1 MNHIYNVIWSTVKHC
16 YVVVSEIAKRDG
28 KAGSCRKKS
37 GMQAA
42 VLAVCALCSIGSI
55 LPVAA
60 QENDTSAPA
69 VQTGQTPQQKTN
81 QDVKPIGL
89 LTTSAINA
97 KWKDKT
103 KRYQHWIDGKTYP
116 LSDKDRGSIGV
127 RDEADASSLAY
138 RIALISGEYDPSME
152 HTEPANKKQEL
163 SKKLAYRTA
172 VGADFHVSGEGA
184 TAYGYGAEAVA
195 DKTLA
200 VGYRSYAGETGAMA
214 YGYDAKAGGDNAI
227 AIGYHVGA
235 NTALDE
241 DVQQAVTKALLQRVS
256 SSSTAQT
263 ETSPMAAIDREIDQV
278 IKEKSLWKANS
289 KLIRTRIEDGK
300 KVKEYGWANSTKP
313 DPNVKVIEPNKNA
326 IAVGKNTYALG
337 MNSMVLGS
345 YSLGTGKNSLNIG
358 LMTYTEG
365 DNATAVG
372 MEAIA
377 AAKDSLALG
386 TGTYTNMENSVALGK
401 DSRTDYKSEDLQ
413 QAGAFLPAAMKTNP
427 VSGILS
433 VGHTGSERRIT
444 NVAPGYADTD
454 AVTVA
459 QLKAVADQIKKG
471 GAPAAVDSWADK
483 DLTNLSAKG
492 KTAITTIAD
501 NAVTNKLTDTFV
513 TDKVTKGNI
522 TSNTLTITG
531 DGKTVGANVTI
542 DLKDKSITADKLSEA
557 LQTKINSA
565 VDTKGDSIVV
575 ADWAKKLGTGK
586 VAKDDANLVTG
597 GTVAAAVESLA
608 NQDLANLSEKGKTA
622 ITTIADTAV
631 TNKVTEDF
639 VTDKVTKGN
648 ITSNTLTITGDGKA
662 VGADVMID
670 LKDKSI
676 TADKLSEALQNKI
689 NGAVDANGDN
699 ITVADWAKKLGTGK
713 VSKDDANLVTG
724 GTVAAAVDSLVD
736 KDLTNLSAKGK
747 PALTTIAD
755 TAVTNKVTDTFVTDK
770 VKKGSITSQT
780 LTITGDGKAV
790 GADVTIDLKDKSIT
804 ASKLNE
810 ELQNKINSAVH
821 ANGDN
826 ITVADWAKKMG
837 TGKVSK
843 DDANLVTGGT
853 VAAAVDSLVD
863 KDLTNLSAK
872 GKPALTTIADTAVTN
887 KVTDTFVT
895 DKVKKGS
902 ITSQTLTI
910 TGDGKAV
917 GADVTIDLKD
927 KSITASK
934 LTEELQTKING
945 AVHTNGDNI
954 TVADW
959 AKKLGTGKV
968 AKDDA
973 NLVTGGTVAAA
984 VDSLVDKDLTNLSAK
999 GKPALTTIADTAVTN
1014 KVTDTFV
1021 TDKVKKGSITSQTL
1035 TITGDGKAV
1044 GADVTIDLKDKSITA
1059 DKLSEALQ
1067 NKINSAVDT
1076 KGDSI
1081 VVADWA
1087 KKLGTGKVA
1096 KDDANLVTGGT
1107 VAAAVDSL
1115 VDKDLTNLSA
1125 KGKPALTTIADTA
1138 VTNKVTDTFV
1148 TDKVKK
1154 GSITSQTLT
1163 ITGDGKAVG
1172 ADVTIDLKDKSI
1184 TADKL
1189 SEALQN
1195 KINGAVDTKG
1205 DTIVVADWAKKLG
1218 TGKVA
1223 KGDANLV
1230 TGDTVAAAVDS
1241 LANQDLT
1248 NLSAKGKQA
1257 LTNAVTNTV
1266 TDTFVT
1272 DKVKKGNITSTT
1284 LTITGDG
1291 KAVGANVTIDLKD
1304 KSITAD
1310 KLSEA
1315 LQNKINSA
1323 VDTKGDSIVV
1333 ADWAKKLGTGKVA
1346 KDDANLVTGG
1356 TVAAAVDSLVDKDLT
1371 NLSAKGKPA
1380 LTTIADTAVTNKVT
1394 DTFVTDKVK
1403 KGSITSQTLTITG
1416 DGKAVGA
1423 DVTIDLKDKSI
1434 TADKLSEALQN
1445 KINSA
1450 VDTKGDSIVVADW
1463 AKKLGTGKVAKDDA
1477 NLVTG
1482 GTVAKYI
1489 EPKLTHYVSI
1499 SATETGEQSNYNNDG
1514 ATGTRATAI
1523 GVAATA
1529 AGLDATAVGTYVN
1542 ASGQSAVAIG
1552 AHAMGSSDNSTA
1564 VGTQAAA
1571 LAEATAAVGYQA
1583 SAMNVG
1589 STALGT
1595 LAAAVENGSGAV
1607 GYQTIAVEGSFAG
1620 GYKSQALGAFSL
1632 ALGSQAYVGTEDF
1645 KLNNIKF
1652 NKGKDY
1658 YPIFY
1663 VENMLKDKD
1672 KKAAY
1677 QDKFK
1682 EQLQGLS
1689 DSDAETK
1696 LKYLIIADLNKN
1708 ISRATAIGH
1717 RAFVSTDG
1725 GVALGSESTAKRAGG
1740 LFGYN
1745 PKNGAAFVDG
1755 TAVAEYLGKTTEYDA
1770 LQTEMTAK
1778 KTAVEEAKKALK
1790 ENVSDTTKKENLTKA
1805 YQALEAVQQKEN
1817 LLLGAY
1823 RSAGGYGAFSVGN
1836 EEKGITRQITGVAAG
1851 TKDTDAVNV
1860 VQLKALATLP
1870 MNMYSGGKVEN
1881 NTYKPGTTQ
1890 WTMPLRA
1897 IRLDFGDGLK
1907 AQKIEKDGTI
1917 YTLVTLDKDSL
1928 KNDPNFKGPQGEQGP
1943 QGNPGPQGKQGPQG
1957 KPGPQGEQGPQGK
1970 PGPQGEQGQQGNPG
1984 PQGEQ
1989 GPQGKPGP
1997 QGEQGQQGNP
2007 GPKGEQGPQGN
2018 PGPKGD
2024 KGDPGEKGKDGRNGT
2039 DANITLIG
2047 DSHTGVVVNPVQT
2060 GVAVMPSV
2068 QTGGSKT
2075 YTVGLGSR
2083 INVGHVVINGEAE
2096 NCTITGLTNKTW
2108 DPQNIVSGRA
2118 ATEDQLQQATQG
2130 MEQHIT
2136 AMGQRMNRVGAGAAA
2151 LAALQPLDFDPQ
2163 AKWDISAA
2171 YGNYVNANTVA
2182 LGAFYRP
2189 NEKTLVSLGGS
2200 FGTGQN
2206 MIHAGVSLKVGRGSL
2221 PISSKAEMARQL
2233 AVQQQEVARLLAKDA
2248 QREQEMAV
2256 LKARDQERDK
2266 EMAAMKEREAQ
2277 LWQEVALLKH
2287 KK

>member
-1 MNHIYNVIWSTVKHC
+1 
-16 YVVVSEIAKRDG
+16 
-28 KAGSCRKKS
+28 
-37 GMQAA
+37 
-42 VLAVCALCSIGSI
+42 
-55 LPVAA
+55 
-60 QENDTSAPA
+60 
-69 VQTGQTPQQKTN
+69 
-81 QDVKPIGL
+81 
-89 LTTSAINA
+89 
-97 KWKDKT
+97 
-103 KRYQHWIDGKTYP
+103 
-116 LSDKDRGSIGV
+116 
-127 RDEADASSLAY
+127 
-138 RIALISGEYDPSME
+138 
-152 HTEPANKKQEL
+152 
-163 SKKLAYRTA
+163 
-172 VGADFHVSGEGA
+172 
-184 TAYGYGAEAVA
+184 
-195 DKTLA
+195 
-200 VGYRSYAGETGAMA
+200 
-214 YGYDAKAGGDNAI
+214 
-227 AIGYHVGA
+227 
-235 NTALDE
+235 
-241 DVQQAVTKALLQRVS
+241 
-256 SSSTAQT
+256 
-263 ETSPMAAIDREIDQV
+263 
-278 IKEKSLWKANS
+278 
-289 KLIRTRIEDGK
+289 
-300 KVKEYGWANSTKP
+300 
-313 DPNVKVIEPNKNA
+313 
-326 IAVGKNTYALG
+326 
-337 MNSMVLGS
+337 
-345 YSLGTGKNSLNIG
+345 
-358 LMTYTEG
+358 
-365 DNATAVG
+365 
-372 MEAIA
+372 
-377 AAKDSLALG
+377 
-386 TGTYTNMENSVALGK
+386 
-401 DSRTDYKSEDLQ
+401 
-413 QAGAFLPAAMKTNP
+413 
-427 VSGILS
+427 
-433 VGHTGSERRIT
+433 
-444 NVAPGYADTD
+444 
-454 AVTVA
+454 
-459 QLKAVADQIKKG
+459 
-471 GAPAAVDSWADK
+471 
-483 DLTNLSAKG
+483 
-492 KTAITTIAD
+492 
-501 NAVTNKLTDTFV
+501 
-513 TDKVTKGNI
+513 
-522 TSNTLTITG
+522 
-531 DGKTVGANVTI
+531 
-542 DLKDKSITADKLSEA
+542 
-557 LQTKINSA
+557 
-565 VDTKGDSIVV
+565 VDTKGDTISV

-597 GTVAAAVESLA
+597 GTVA
-608 NQDLANLSEKGKTA
+608 QY
-622 ITTIADTAV
+622 
-631 TNKVTEDF
+631 
-639 VTDKVTKGN
+639 
-648 ITSNTLTITGDGKA
+648 
-662 VGADVMID
+662 ID
-670 LKDKSI
+670 
-676 TADKLSEALQNKI
+676 
-689 NGAVDANGDN
+689 
-699 ITVADWAKKLGTGK
+699 
-713 VSKDDANLVTG
+713 
-724 GTVAAAVDSLVD
+724 
-736 KDLTNLSAKGK
+736 
-747 PALTTIAD
+747 
-755 TAVTNKVTDTFVTDK
+755 
-770 VKKGSITSQT
+770 
-780 LTITGDGKAV
+780 
-790 GADVTIDLKDKSIT
+790 
-804 ASKLNE
+804 
-810 ELQNKINSAVH
+810 
-821 ANGDN
+821 
-826 ITVADWAKKMG
+826 
-837 TGKVSK
+837 
-843 DDANLVTGGT
+843 
-853 VAAAVDSLVD
+853 
-863 KDLTNLSAK
+863 
-872 GKPALTTIADTAVTN
+872 
-887 KVTDTFVT
+887 
-895 DKVKKGS
+895 
-902 ITSQTLTI
+902 
-910 TGDGKAV
+910 
-917 GADVTIDLKD
+917 
-927 KSITASK
+927 
-934 LTEELQTKING
+934 
-945 AVHTNGDNI
+945 
-954 TVADW
+954 
-959 AKKLGTGKV
+959 
-968 AKDDA
+968 
-973 NLVTGGTVAAA
+973 
-984 VDSLVDKDLTNLSAK
+984 
-999 GKPALTTIADTAVTN
+999 
-1014 KVTDTFV
+1014 
-1021 TDKVKKGSITSQTL
+1021 
-1035 TITGDGKAV
+1035 
-1044 GADVTIDLKDKSITA
+1044 
-1059 DKLSEALQ
+1059 
-1067 NKINSAVDT
+1067 
-1076 KGDSI
+1076 
-1081 VVADWA
+1081 
-1087 KKLGTGKVA
+1087 
-1096 KDDANLVTGGT
+1096 
-1107 VAAAVDSL
+1107 
-1115 VDKDLTNLSA
+1115 
-1125 KGKPALTTIADTA
+1125 
-1138 VTNKVTDTFV
+1138 
-1148 TDKVKK
+1148 
-1154 GSITSQTLT
+1154 
-1163 ITGDGKAVG
+1163 
-1172 ADVTIDLKDKSI
+1172 
-1184 TADKL
+1184 
-1189 SEALQN
+1189 
-1195 KINGAVDTKG
+1195 
-1205 DTIVVADWAKKLG
+1205 
-1218 TGKVA
+1218 
-1223 KGDANLV
+1223 
-1230 TGDTVAAAVDS
+1230 
-1241 LANQDLT
+1241 
-1248 NLSAKGKQA
+1248 
-1257 LTNAVTNTV
+1257 
-1266 TDTFVT
+1266 
-1272 DKVKKGNITSTT
+1272 
-1284 LTITGDG
+1284 
-1291 KAVGANVTIDLKD
+1291 
-1304 KSITAD
+1304 
-1310 KLSEA
+1310 
-1315 LQNKINSA
+1315 
-1323 VDTKGDSIVV
+1323 
-1333 ADWAKKLGTGKVA
+1333 
-1346 KDDANLVTGG
+1346 
-1356 TVAAAVDSLVDKDLT
+1356 
-1371 NLSAKGKPA
+1371 
-1380 LTTIADTAVTNKVT
+1380 
-1394 DTFVTDKVK
+1394 
-1403 KGSITSQTLTITG
+1403 
-1416 DGKAVGA
+1416 
-1423 DVTIDLKDKSI
+1423 
-1434 TADKLSEALQN
+1434 
-1445 KINSA
+1445 
-1450 VDTKGDSIVVADW
+1450 
-1463 AKKLGTGKVAKDDA
+1463 
-1477 NLVTG
+1477 
-1482 GTVAKYI
+1482 
-1489 EPKLTHYVSI
+1489 PKLTHYVSI

-1663 VENMLKDKD
+1663 VEDMLKDKD

-1984 PQGEQ
+1984 P
-1989 GPQGKPGP
+1989 
-1997 QGEQGQQGNP
+1997 
-2007 GPKGEQGPQGN
+2007 KGEQGPQGN

-2108 DPQNIVSGRA
+2108 DPQHIVSGRA

-2171 YGNYVNANTVA
+2171 YGNYVNANAVA

-2233 AVQQQEVARLLAKDA
+2233 AVQQQEVARLLSKDA

>member
-1 MNHIYNVIWSTVKHC
+1 
-16 YVVVSEIAKRDG
+16 
-28 KAGSCRKKS
+28 
-37 GMQAA
+37 
-42 VLAVCALCSIGSI
+42 
-55 LPVAA
+55 
-60 QENDTSAPA
+60 
-69 VQTGQTPQQKTN
+69 
-81 QDVKPIGL
+81 
-89 LTTSAINA
+89 
-97 KWKDKT
+97 
-103 KRYQHWIDGKTYP
+103 
-116 LSDKDRGSIGV
+116 
-127 RDEADASSLAY
+127 
-138 RIALISGEYDPSME
+138 
-152 HTEPANKKQEL
+152 
-163 SKKLAYRTA
+163 
-172 VGADFHVSGEGA
+172 
-184 TAYGYGAEAVA
+184 
-195 DKTLA
+195 
-200 VGYRSYAGETGAMA
+200 
-214 YGYDAKAGGDNAI
+214 
-227 AIGYHVGA
+227 
-235 NTALDE
+235 
-241 DVQQAVTKALLQRVS
+241 
-256 SSSTAQT
+256 
-263 ETSPMAAIDREIDQV
+263 
-278 IKEKSLWKANS
+278 
-289 KLIRTRIEDGK
+289 
-300 KVKEYGWANSTKP
+300 
-313 DPNVKVIEPNKNA
+313 
-326 IAVGKNTYALG
+326 
-337 MNSMVLGS
+337 
-345 YSLGTGKNSLNIG
+345 
-358 LMTYTEG
+358 
-365 DNATAVG
+365 
-372 MEAIA
+372 
-377 AAKDSLALG
+377 
-386 TGTYTNMENSVALGK
+386 
-401 DSRTDYKSEDLQ
+401 
-413 QAGAFLPAAMKTNP
+413 
-427 VSGILS
+427 
-433 VGHTGSERRIT
+433 
-444 NVAPGYADTD
+444 
-454 AVTVA
+454 
-459 QLKAVADQIKKG
+459 
-471 GAPAAVDSWADK
+471 
-483 DLTNLSAKG
+483 
-492 KTAITTIAD
+492 
-501 NAVTNKLTDTFV
+501 
-513 TDKVTKGNI
+513 
-522 TSNTLTITG
+522 
-531 DGKTVGANVTI
+531 
-542 DLKDKSITADKLSEA
+542 
-557 LQTKINSA
+557 
-565 VDTKGDSIVV
+565 
-575 ADWAKKLGTGK
+575 
-586 VAKDDANLVTG
+586 
-597 GTVAAAVESLA
+597 
-608 NQDLANLSEKGKTA
+608 
-622 ITTIADTAV
+622 
-631 TNKVTEDF
+631 
-639 VTDKVTKGN
+639 
-648 ITSNTLTITGDGKA
+648 
-662 VGADVMID
+662 
-670 LKDKSI
+670 
-676 TADKLSEALQNKI
+676 
-689 NGAVDANGDN
+689 
-699 ITVADWAKKLGTGK
+699 
-713 VSKDDANLVTG
+713 
-724 GTVAAAVDSLVD
+724 
-736 KDLTNLSAKGK
+736 
-747 PALTTIAD
+747 
-755 TAVTNKVTDTFVTDK
+755 
-770 VKKGSITSQT
+770 
-780 LTITGDGKAV
+780 
-790 GADVTIDLKDKSIT
+790 
-804 ASKLNE
+804 
-810 ELQNKINSAVH
+810 
-821 ANGDN
+821 
-826 ITVADWAKKMG
+826 
-837 TGKVSK
+837 
-843 DDANLVTGGT
+843 
-853 VAAAVDSLVD
+853 
-863 KDLTNLSAK
+863 
-872 GKPALTTIADTAVTN
+872 
-887 KVTDTFVT
+887 
-895 DKVKKGS
+895 
-902 ITSQTLTI
+902 
-910 TGDGKAV
+910 
-917 GADVTIDLKD
+917 
-927 KSITASK
+927 
-934 LTEELQTKING
+934 
-945 AVHTNGDNI
+945 
-954 TVADW
+954 
-959 AKKLGTGKV
+959 KLGTGKV

-984 VDSLVDKDLTNLSAK
+984 VDSLVNKDLTNLSAN
-999 GKPALTTIADTAVTN
+999 GKTAITTIADNAVTN

-1021 TDKVKKGSITSQTL
+1021 TDKVKKGNITSTTL
-1035 TITGDGKAV
+1035 A
-1044 GADVTIDLKDKSITA
+1044 
-1059 DKLSEALQ
+1059 
-1067 NKINSAVDT
+1067 
-1076 KGDSI
+1076 
-1081 VVADWA
+1081 
-1087 KKLGTGKVA
+1087 
-1096 KDDANLVTGGT
+1096 
-1107 VAAAVDSL
+1107 
-1115 VDKDLTNLSA
+1115 
-1125 KGKPALTTIADTA
+1125 
-1138 VTNKVTDTFV
+1138 
-1148 TDKVKK
+1148 
-1154 GSITSQTLT
+1154 

-1205 DTIVVADWAKKLG
+1205 DSIVVADWAKKLG

-1284 LTITGDG
+1284 LAITGDG

-1356 TVAAAVDSLVDKDLT
+1356 TVAAAVDSLANKDLD
-1371 NLSAKGKPA
+1371 NLSAKGKQA
-1380 LTTIADTAVTNKVT
+1380 LEKIADTAVTNTVTDTFVTDKVKKGSITSQTLTITGDGKAVGADVTIDLKDKSITADKLSDELQNKINGAVDTKGDTISVADWAKKLGTGKVAKDDANLVTGGTVAAAVDSLANKDLDNLSAKGKQALTNAVTNTVT

-1445 KINSA
+1445 KINGA
-1450 VDTKGDSIVVADW
+1450 VDAKGDTINVADW

-1482 GTVAKYI
+1482 GTVAQYI
-1489 EPKLTHYVSI
+1489 DPKLTHYVSI

-1542 ASGQSAVAIG
+1542 AFGQSAVAIG

-1663 VENMLKDKD
+1663 VEDMLKDKD

-1943 QGNPGPQGKQGPQG
+1943 QGNPGP
-1957 KPGPQGEQGPQGK
+1957 
-1970 PGPQGEQGQQGNPG
+1970 
-1984 PQGEQ
+1984 
-1989 GPQGKPGP
+1989 
-1997 QGEQGQQGNP
+1997 
-2007 GPKGEQGPQGN
+2007 
-2018 PGPKGD
+2018 KGD

-2108 DPQNIVSGRA
+2108 DPQHIVSGRA

-2171 YGNYVNANTVA
+2171 YGNYVNANAVA

>member
-28 KAGSCRKKS
+28 KAGVCRKKC
-37 GMQAA
+37 GMKAA
-42 VLAVCALCSIGSI
+42 VLAVCALCSIGTV

-60 QENDTSAPA
+60 QENASSASV

-81 QDVKPIGL
+81 QDVKSIGL
-89 LTTSAINA
+89 MSTAVINA
-97 KWKDKT
+97 KLKDKT
-103 KRYQHWIDGKTYP
+103 KRYQHWIDGKTYQ

-138 RIALISGEYDPSME
+138 RIALISGEHDPSME
-152 HTEPANKKQEL
+152 DTEPANKKQEL

-471 GAPAAVDSWADK
+471 GAPAAVDSLADK

-597 GTVAAAVESLA
+597 GTVAAAVDSLA
-608 NQDLANLSEKGKTA
+608 N
-622 ITTIADTAV
+622 
-631 TNKVTEDF
+631 
-639 VTDKVTKGN
+639 
-648 ITSNTLTITGDGKA
+648 
-662 VGADVMID
+662 
-670 LKDKSI
+670 
-676 TADKLSEALQNKI
+676 
-689 NGAVDANGDN
+689 
-699 ITVADWAKKLGTGK
+699 
-713 VSKDDANLVTG
+713 
-724 GTVAAAVDSLVD
+724 
-736 KDLTNLSAKGK
+736 KDLDNLSAKGK
-747 PALTTIAD
+747 QALTN
-755 TAVTNKVTDTFVTDK
+755 AVTNTVTDTFVTDK
-770 VKKGSITSQT
+770 VKKGSITS
-780 LTITGDGKAV
+780 
-790 GADVTIDLKDKSIT
+790 
-804 ASKLNE
+804 N
-810 ELQNKINSAVH
+810 
-821 ANGDN
+821 
-826 ITVADWAKKMG
+826 
-837 TGKVSK
+837 
-843 DDANLVTGGT
+843 
-853 VAAAVDSLVD
+853 
-863 KDLTNLSAK
+863 
-872 GKPALTTIADTAVTN
+872 
-887 KVTDTFVT
+887 
-895 DKVKKGS
+895 
-902 ITSQTLTI
+902 
-910 TGDGKAV
+910 
-917 GADVTIDLKD
+917 
-927 KSITASK
+927 
-934 LTEELQTKING
+934 
-945 AVHTNGDNI
+945 
-954 TVADW
+954 
-959 AKKLGTGKV
+959 
-968 AKDDA
+968 
-973 NLVTGGTVAAA
+973 
-984 VDSLVDKDLTNLSAK
+984 
-999 GKPALTTIADTAVTN
+999 
-1014 KVTDTFV
+1014 
-1021 TDKVKKGSITSQTL
+1021 TL

-1087 KKLGTGKVA
+1087 KKLGTGKVS

-1125 KGKPALTTIADTA
+1125 KGKTALTTIADTA

-1163 ITGDGKAVG
+1163 ITGDGKTVG

-1195 KINGAVDTKG
+1195 KINGAVHANGDNITVADWAKKLGTGKVSKDDANLVTGGTVAAAVDSLVDKDLTNLSEKGKQVLTTIADTAVTNTVTDKFVTDKVKKGSITSNTLTITGDGKAVGADVTIDLKDKSITASKLNEELQNKINGAVHANGDNITVADWAKKLGTGKVSKDDANLVTGGTVAAAVDSLVDKDLTNLSEKGKQVLTTIADTAVTNTVTDKFVTDKVKKGSITSNTLTITGDGKTVGANVTIDLKDKSITADKLSEALQTKINSAVDTKG
-1205 DTIVVADWAKKLG
+1205 DSIVVADWAKKLG

-1223 KGDANLV
+1223 KDDANLV
-1230 TGDTVAAAVDS
+1230 TGGTVAAAIDSLANQDLTNLSANGKQALGKIADTAVTNTVTDTFVTDKVKKGSITSQTLTITGDGKTVGADVTIDLKDKSITADKLSEVLQNKINGAVHANGDNITVADWTKKLGTGKVTKDDANLVTGGTVAAAVDS

-1272 DKVKKGNITSTT
+1272 DKVKKGSITSNT

-1291 KAVGANVTIDLKD
+1291 KAVGADVTIDLKD

-1310 KLSEA
+1310 KLSDE
-1315 LQNKINSA
+1315 LQNKINGA
-1323 VDTKGDSIVV
+1323 VDTKGDTIVV

-1356 TVAAAVDSLVDKDLT
+1356 TVAAAVDSLANKDLD
-1371 NLSAKGKPA
+1371 NLSAKGKQA
-1380 LTTIADTAVTNKVT
+1380 LTNAVTNTVT

-1416 DGKAVGA
+1416 NGKAVGA

-1445 KINSA
+1445 KINGA
-1450 VDTKGDSIVVADW
+1450 VDAKGATINVADW

-1482 GTVAKYI
+1482 GTVAQYI
-1489 EPKLTHYVSI
+1489 DPKLTHYVSI

-1663 VENMLKDKD
+1663 VEDMLKDKD

-1984 PQGEQ
+1984 P
-1989 GPQGKPGP
+1989 
-1997 QGEQGQQGNP
+1997 
-2007 GPKGEQGPQGN
+2007 KGEQGPQGN

-2039 DANITLIG
+2039 DANIAVQG
-2047 DSHTGVVVNPVQT
+2047 DGQTGVVVNKVT
-2060 GVAVMPSV
+2060 V
-2068 QTGGSKT
+2068 GGIKT
-2075 YTVGLGSR
+2075 YTVGLGSK
-2083 INVGHVVINGEAE
+2083 ITVGHVVINGEAE

-2108 DPQNIVSGRA
+2108 DPQHIVSGRA

-2171 YGNYVNANTVA
+2171 YGNYVNANAVA

-2200 FGTGQN
+2200 FGNGQN

-2277 LWQEVALLKH
+2277 LWQEVALLTH

>member
-28 KAGSCRKKS
+28 KAGVCRKKC
-37 GMQAA
+37 GMKAA
-42 VLAVCALCSIGSI
+42 VLAVCALCSIGTV

-60 QENDTSAPA
+60 QENASSASV

-81 QDVKPIGL
+81 QDVKSIGL
-89 LTTSAINA
+89 MSTAVINA
-97 KWKDKT
+97 KLKDKT
-103 KRYQHWIDGKTYP
+103 KRYQHWIDGKTYQ

-138 RIALISGEYDPSME
+138 RIALISGEHDPSME
-152 HTEPANKKQEL
+152 DTEPANKKQEL

-471 GAPAAVDSWADK
+471 GAPAAVDSLADK

-689 NGAVDANGDN
+689 NGAVDANGDTIN
-699 ITVADWAKKLGTGK
+699 VADWAKKLGTGK

-747 PALTTIAD
+747 TALTTIAD

-770 VKKGSITSQT
+770 VKKGSITSQTLTITGNGNTVGADVTIDLKDKSITADKLSDELQNKINGAVDTKGDTISVADWAKKLGTGKVSKDDANLVTGGTVAAAVDSLVDKDLTNLSEKGKQVLTTIADTAVTNTVTDKFVTDKVKKGSITSNT

-863 KDLTNLSAK
+863 K
-872 GKPALTTIADTAVTN
+872 
-887 KVTDTFVT
+887 
-895 DKVKKGS
+895 VKKGS
-902 ITSQTLTI
+902 ITSNTLTI

-984 VDSLVDKDLTNLSAK
+984 VDSL
-999 GKPALTTIADTAVTN
+999 
-1014 KVTDTFV
+1014 
-1021 TDKVKKGSITSQTL
+1021 
-1035 TITGDGKAV
+1035 
-1044 GADVTIDLKDKSITA
+1044 
-1059 DKLSEALQ
+1059 
-1067 NKINSAVDT
+1067 
-1076 KGDSI
+1076 
-1081 VVADWA
+1081 
-1087 KKLGTGKVA
+1087 
-1096 KDDANLVTGGT
+1096 
-1107 VAAAVDSL
+1107 
-1115 VDKDLTNLSA
+1115 
-1125 KGKPALTTIADTA
+1125 
-1138 VTNKVTDTFV
+1138 
-1148 TDKVKK
+1148 
-1154 GSITSQTLT
+1154 
-1163 ITGDGKAVG
+1163 
-1172 ADVTIDLKDKSI
+1172 
-1184 TADKL
+1184 
-1189 SEALQN
+1189 
-1195 KINGAVDTKG
+1195 
-1205 DTIVVADWAKKLG
+1205 
-1218 TGKVA
+1218 
-1223 KGDANLV
+1223 
-1230 TGDTVAAAVDS
+1230 
-1241 LANQDLT
+1241 ANQDLT

-1272 DKVKKGNITSTT
+1272 DKVKKGSITSQT

-1291 KAVGANVTIDLKD
+1291 KTVGADVTIDLKD

-1310 KLSEA
+1310 KLSDE

-1323 VDTKGDSIVV
+1323 VDTKGDTISV

-1346 KDDANLVTGG
+1346 KGDANLVTGG
-1356 TVAAAVDSLVDKDLT
+1356 TVAAAVESLANQNLD
-1371 NLSAKGKPA
+1371 NLSDKGKQA

-1403 KGSITSQTLTITG
+1403 KGSITSNTLTITG

-1434 TADKLSEALQN
+1434 TADKLSDELQN
-1445 KINSA
+1445 KINGA
-1450 VDTKGDSIVVADW
+1450 VDAKGATINVADW

-1482 GTVAKYI
+1482 GTVAQYI
-1489 EPKLTHYVSI
+1489 DPKLTHYVSI

-1652 NKGKDY
+1652 NKGKEY

-1663 VENMLKDKD
+1663 VEDMLKDKD

-1943 QGNPGPQGKQGPQG
+1943 QGNPGPQGKQGQQG
-1957 KPGPQGEQGPQGK
+1957 K
-1970 PGPQGEQGQQGNPG
+1970 PG

-2163 AKWDISAA
+2163 EKWDISAA
-2171 YGNYVNANTVA
+2171 YGNYVNANAVA

-2248 QREQEMAV
+2248 QREQEMAA
-2256 LKARDQERDK
+2256 LKARDRERDK
-2266 EMAAMKEREAQ
+2266 EMAAMKEREEQ
-2277 LWQEVALLKH
+2277 LWQEVALLTH

>member
-747 PALTTIAD
+747 TALTTIAD

-872 GKPALTTIADTAVTN
+872 GKTALTTIADTAVTN

-999 GKPALTTIADTAVTN
+999 GKTALTTIADTAVTN

-1125 KGKPALTTIADTA
+1125 KGKTALTTIADTA

-1371 NLSAKGKPA
+1371 NLSAKGKTA

-1778 KTAVEEAKKALK
+1778 KKAVEEAKKALK
-1790 ENVSDTTKKENLTKA
+1790 DNPADTTKKENLNKA

>member
-28 KAGSCRKKS
+28 KAGVCRKKC
-37 GMQAA
+37 GMKAA
-42 VLAVCALCSIGSI
+42 VLAVCALCSIGTV

-60 QENDTSAPA
+60 QENASSASV

-81 QDVKPIGL
+81 QDVKSIGL
-89 LTTSAINA
+89 MSTAVINA
-97 KWKDKT
+97 KLKDKT
-103 KRYQHWIDGKTYP
+103 KRYQHWIDGKTYQ

-138 RIALISGEYDPSME
+138 RIALISGEHDPSME
-152 HTEPANKKQEL
+152 DTEPANKKQEL

-471 GAPAAVDSWADK
+471 GAPAAVDSLADK

-689 NGAVDANGDN
+689 NGAVDANGDTIN
-699 ITVADWAKKLGTGK
+699 VADWAKKLGTGK

-747 PALTTIAD
+747 TALTTIAD

-770 VKKGSITSQT
+770 VKKGSITSQTLTITGNGNTVGADVTIDLKDKSITADKLSDELQNKINGAVDTKGDTISVADWAKKLGTGKVSKDDANLVTGGTVAAAVDSLVDKDLTNLSEKGKQVLTTIADTAVTNTVTDKFVTDKVKKGSITSNT

-863 KDLTNLSAK
+863 KDLTNLSEK
-872 GKPALTTIADTAVTN
+872 GKQVLTTIADTAVTN
-887 KVTDTFVT
+887 TVTDKFVT

-902 ITSQTLTI
+902 ITSNTLTI

-984 VDSLVDKDLTNLSAK
+984 VDSL
-999 GKPALTTIADTAVTN
+999 
-1014 KVTDTFV
+1014 
-1021 TDKVKKGSITSQTL
+1021 
-1035 TITGDGKAV
+1035 
-1044 GADVTIDLKDKSITA
+1044 
-1059 DKLSEALQ
+1059 
-1067 NKINSAVDT
+1067 
-1076 KGDSI
+1076 
-1081 VVADWA
+1081 
-1087 KKLGTGKVA
+1087 
-1096 KDDANLVTGGT
+1096 
-1107 VAAAVDSL
+1107 
-1115 VDKDLTNLSA
+1115 
-1125 KGKPALTTIADTA
+1125 
-1138 VTNKVTDTFV
+1138 
-1148 TDKVKK
+1148 
-1154 GSITSQTLT
+1154 
-1163 ITGDGKAVG
+1163 
-1172 ADVTIDLKDKSI
+1172 
-1184 TADKL
+1184 
-1189 SEALQN
+1189 
-1195 KINGAVDTKG
+1195 
-1205 DTIVVADWAKKLG
+1205 
-1218 TGKVA
+1218 
-1223 KGDANLV
+1223 
-1230 TGDTVAAAVDS
+1230 
-1241 LANQDLT
+1241 ANQDLT

-1272 DKVKKGNITSTT
+1272 DKVKKGSITSQT

-1291 KAVGANVTIDLKD
+1291 KTVGADVTIDLKD

-1310 KLSEA
+1310 KLSDE

-1323 VDTKGDSIVV
+1323 VDTKGDTISV

-1346 KDDANLVTGG
+1346 KGDANLVTGG
-1356 TVAAAVDSLVDKDLT
+1356 TVAAAVESLANQNLD
-1371 NLSAKGKPA
+1371 NLSDKGKQA

-1403 KGSITSQTLTITG
+1403 KGSITSNTLTITG

-1434 TADKLSEALQN
+1434 TADKLSDELQN
-1445 KINSA
+1445 KINGA
-1450 VDTKGDSIVVADW
+1450 VDAKGATINVADW

-1482 GTVAKYI
+1482 GTVAQYI
-1489 EPKLTHYVSI
+1489 DPKLTHYVSI

-1652 NKGKDY
+1652 NKGKEY

-1663 VENMLKDKD
+1663 VEDMLKDKD

-1943 QGNPGPQGKQGPQG
+1943 QGNPGPQGKQGQQG
-1957 KPGPQGEQGPQGK
+1957 K
-1970 PGPQGEQGQQGNPG
+1970 PG

-2163 AKWDISAA
+2163 EKWDISAA
-2171 YGNYVNANTVA
+2171 YGNYVNANAVA

-2248 QREQEMAV
+2248 QREQEMAA
-2256 LKARDQERDK
+2256 LKARDRERDK
-2266 EMAAMKEREAQ
+2266 EMAAMKEREEQ
-2277 LWQEVALLKH
+2277 LWQEVALLTH

>member
-471 GAPAAVDSWADK
+471 GAPAAVDSLADK

-689 NGAVDANGDN
+689 NGAVDANGDTIN
-699 ITVADWAKKLGTGK
+699 VADWAKKLGTGK

-747 PALTTIAD
+747 TALTTIAD

-780 LTITGDGKAV
+780 LTITGDGK
-790 GADVTIDLKDKSIT
+790 T
-804 ASKLNE
+804 
-810 ELQNKINSAVH
+810 
-821 ANGDN
+821 
-826 ITVADWAKKMG
+826 
-837 TGKVSK
+837 
-843 DDANLVTGGT
+843 
-853 VAAAVDSLVD
+853 
-863 KDLTNLSAK
+863 
-872 GKPALTTIADTAVTN
+872 
-887 KVTDTFVT
+887 
-895 DKVKKGS
+895 
-902 ITSQTLTI
+902 
-910 TGDGKAV
+910 
-917 GADVTIDLKD
+917 
-927 KSITASK
+927 
-934 LTEELQTKING
+934 
-945 AVHTNGDNI
+945 
-954 TVADW
+954 
-959 AKKLGTGKV
+959 
-968 AKDDA
+968 
-973 NLVTGGTVAAA
+973 
-984 VDSLVDKDLTNLSAK
+984 
-999 GKPALTTIADTAVTN
+999 
-1014 KVTDTFV
+1014 
-1021 TDKVKKGSITSQTL
+1021 
-1035 TITGDGKAV
+1035 V

-1067 NKINSAVDT
+1067 NKINSAVHAN
-1076 KGDSI
+1076 GDNI
-1081 VVADWA
+1081 TVADWA
-1087 KKLGTGKVA
+1087 KKLGTGKVS

-1107 VAAAVDSL
+1107 VAAAVESL
-1115 VDKDLTNLSA
+1115 ANQNLDNLSD
-1125 KGKPALTTIADTA
+1125 KGKQALTTIADTA

-1154 GSITSQTLT
+1154 GSITSNTLT

-1189 SEALQN
+1189 SDELQN
-1195 KINGAVDTKG
+1195 KINGAVD
-1205 DTIVVADWAKKLG
+1205 
-1218 TGKVA
+1218 A
-1223 KGDANLV
+1223 KGA
-1230 TGDTVAAAVDS
+1230 
-1241 LANQDLT
+1241 
-1248 NLSAKGKQA
+1248 
-1257 LTNAVTNTV
+1257 
-1266 TDTFVT
+1266 
-1272 DKVKKGNITSTT
+1272 
-1284 LTITGDG
+1284 TI
-1291 KAVGANVTIDLKD
+1291 N
-1304 KSITAD
+1304 
-1310 KLSEA
+1310 
-1315 LQNKINSA
+1315 
-1323 VDTKGDSIVV
+1323 V

-1356 TVAAAVDSLVDKDLT
+1356 TVA
-1371 NLSAKGKPA
+1371 
-1380 LTTIADTAVTNKVT
+1380 
-1394 DTFVTDKVK
+1394 
-1403 KGSITSQTLTITG
+1403 QY
-1416 DGKAVGA
+1416 
-1423 DVTIDLKDKSI
+1423 ID
-1434 TADKLSEALQN
+1434 
-1445 KINSA
+1445 
-1450 VDTKGDSIVVADW
+1450 
-1463 AKKLGTGKVAKDDA
+1463 
-1477 NLVTG
+1477 
-1482 GTVAKYI
+1482 
-1489 EPKLTHYVSI
+1489 PKLTHYVSI

-1652 NKGKDY
+1652 NKGKEY

-1663 VENMLKDKD
+1663 VEDMLKDKD

-1943 QGNPGPQGKQGPQG
+1943 QGNPGPQGKQGQQG
-1957 KPGPQGEQGPQGK
+1957 K
-1970 PGPQGEQGQQGNPG
+1970 PG

-2171 YGNYVNANTVA
+2171 YGNYVNANAVA

>member
-1 MNHIYNVIWSTVKHC
+1 MK
-16 YVVVSEIAKRDG
+16 
-28 KAGSCRKKS
+28 
-37 GMQAA
+37 AA
-42 VLAVCALCSIGSI
+42 VLAVCALCSIGTV

-60 QENDTSAPA
+60 QENASSASV

-81 QDVKPIGL
+81 QDVKSIGL
-89 LTTSAINA
+89 MSTAVINA
-97 KWKDKT
+97 KLKDKT
-103 KRYQHWIDGKTYP
+103 KRYQHWIDGKTYQ

-138 RIALISGEYDPSME
+138 RIALISGEHDPSME
-152 HTEPANKKQEL
+152 DTEPANKKQEL

-471 GAPAAVDSWADK
+471 GAPAAVDSLADK

-689 NGAVDANGDN
+689 NGAVDANGDTIN
-699 ITVADWAKKLGTGK
+699 VADWAKKLGTGK

-747 PALTTIAD
+747 TALTTIAD

-770 VKKGSITSQT
+770 VKKGSITSQTLTITGNGNTVGADVTIDLKDKSITADKLSDELQNKINGAVDTKGDTISVADWAKKLGTGKVSKDDANLVTGGTVAAAVDSLVDKDLTNLSEKGKQVLTTIADTAVTNTVTDKFVTDKVKKGSITSNT

-863 KDLTNLSAK
+863 K
-872 GKPALTTIADTAVTN
+872 
-887 KVTDTFVT
+887 
-895 DKVKKGS
+895 VKKGS
-902 ITSQTLTI
+902 ITSNTLTI

-984 VDSLVDKDLTNLSAK
+984 VDSL
-999 GKPALTTIADTAVTN
+999 
-1014 KVTDTFV
+1014 
-1021 TDKVKKGSITSQTL
+1021 
-1035 TITGDGKAV
+1035 
-1044 GADVTIDLKDKSITA
+1044 
-1059 DKLSEALQ
+1059 
-1067 NKINSAVDT
+1067 
-1076 KGDSI
+1076 
-1081 VVADWA
+1081 
-1087 KKLGTGKVA
+1087 
-1096 KDDANLVTGGT
+1096 
-1107 VAAAVDSL
+1107 
-1115 VDKDLTNLSA
+1115 
-1125 KGKPALTTIADTA
+1125 
-1138 VTNKVTDTFV
+1138 
-1148 TDKVKK
+1148 
-1154 GSITSQTLT
+1154 
-1163 ITGDGKAVG
+1163 
-1172 ADVTIDLKDKSI
+1172 
-1184 TADKL
+1184 
-1189 SEALQN
+1189 
-1195 KINGAVDTKG
+1195 
-1205 DTIVVADWAKKLG
+1205 
-1218 TGKVA
+1218 
-1223 KGDANLV
+1223 
-1230 TGDTVAAAVDS
+1230 
-1241 LANQDLT
+1241 ANQDLT

-1272 DKVKKGNITSTT
+1272 DKVKKGSITSQT

-1291 KAVGANVTIDLKD
+1291 KTVGADVTIDLKD

-1310 KLSEA
+1310 KLSDE

-1323 VDTKGDSIVV
+1323 VDTKGDTISV

-1346 KDDANLVTGG
+1346 KGDANLVTGG
-1356 TVAAAVDSLVDKDLT
+1356 TVAAAVESLANQNLD
-1371 NLSAKGKPA
+1371 NLSDKGKQA

-1403 KGSITSQTLTITG
+1403 KGSITSNTLTITG

-1434 TADKLSEALQN
+1434 TADKLSDELQN
-1445 KINSA
+1445 KINGA
-1450 VDTKGDSIVVADW
+1450 VDAKGATINVADW

-1482 GTVAKYI
+1482 GTVAQYI
-1489 EPKLTHYVSI
+1489 DPKLTHYVSI

-1652 NKGKDY
+1652 NKGKEY

-1663 VENMLKDKD
+1663 VEDMLKDKD

-1943 QGNPGPQGKQGPQG
+1943 QGNPGPQGKQGQQG
-1957 KPGPQGEQGPQGK
+1957 K
-1970 PGPQGEQGQQGNPG
+1970 PG

-2163 AKWDISAA
+2163 EKWDISAA
-2171 YGNYVNANTVA
+2171 YGNYVNANAVA

-2248 QREQEMAV
+2248 QREQEMAA
-2256 LKARDQERDK
+2256 LKARDRERDK
-2266 EMAAMKEREAQ
+2266 EMAAMKEREEQ
-2277 LWQEVALLKH
+2277 LWQEVALLTH

>member
-89 LTTSAINA
+89 LTTSVINA

-597 GTVAAAVESLA
+597 GTVAAAVDSLA
-608 NQDLANLSEKGKTA
+608 NKDLDNLSAKGKQA
-622 ITTIADTAV
+622 LEKIADTAV
-631 TNKVTEDF
+631 TNT
-639 VTDKVTKGN
+639 
-648 ITSNTLTITGDGKA
+648 
-662 VGADVMID
+662 
-670 LKDKSI
+670 
-676 TADKLSEALQNKI
+676 
-689 NGAVDANGDN
+689 
-699 ITVADWAKKLGTGK
+699 
-713 VSKDDANLVTG
+713 
-724 GTVAAAVDSLVD
+724 
-736 KDLTNLSAKGK
+736 
-747 PALTTIAD
+747 
-755 TAVTNKVTDTFVTDK
+755 VTDTFVTDK

-826 ITVADWAKKMG
+826 IT
-837 TGKVSK
+837 
-843 DDANLVTGGT
+843 
-853 VAAAVDSLVD
+853 
-863 KDLTNLSAK
+863 
-872 GKPALTTIADTAVTN
+872 
-887 KVTDTFVT
+887 
-895 DKVKKGS
+895 
-902 ITSQTLTI
+902 
-910 TGDGKAV
+910 
-917 GADVTIDLKD
+917 
-927 KSITASK
+927 
-934 LTEELQTKING
+934 
-945 AVHTNGDNI
+945 
-954 TVADW
+954 
-959 AKKLGTGKV
+959 
-968 AKDDA
+968 
-973 NLVTGGTVAAA
+973 
-984 VDSLVDKDLTNLSAK
+984 
-999 GKPALTTIADTAVTN
+999 
-1014 KVTDTFV
+1014 
-1021 TDKVKKGSITSQTL
+1021 
-1035 TITGDGKAV
+1035 
-1044 GADVTIDLKDKSITA
+1044 
-1059 DKLSEALQ
+1059 
-1067 NKINSAVDT
+1067 
-1076 KGDSI
+1076 
-1081 VVADWA
+1081 
-1087 KKLGTGKVA
+1087 
-1096 KDDANLVTGGT
+1096 
-1107 VAAAVDSL
+1107 
-1115 VDKDLTNLSA
+1115 
-1125 KGKPALTTIADTA
+1125 
-1138 VTNKVTDTFV
+1138 
-1148 TDKVKK
+1148 
-1154 GSITSQTLT
+1154 
-1163 ITGDGKAVG
+1163 
-1172 ADVTIDLKDKSI
+1172 
-1184 TADKL
+1184 
-1189 SEALQN
+1189 
-1195 KINGAVDTKG
+1195 
-1205 DTIVVADWAKKLG
+1205 
-1218 TGKVA
+1218 
-1223 KGDANLV
+1223 
-1230 TGDTVAAAVDS
+1230 
-1241 LANQDLT
+1241 
-1248 NLSAKGKQA
+1248 
-1257 LTNAVTNTV
+1257 
-1266 TDTFVT
+1266 
-1272 DKVKKGNITSTT
+1272 
-1284 LTITGDG
+1284 
-1291 KAVGANVTIDLKD
+1291 
-1304 KSITAD
+1304 
-1310 KLSEA
+1310 
-1315 LQNKINSA
+1315 
-1323 VDTKGDSIVV
+1323 
-1333 ADWAKKLGTGKVA
+1333 
-1346 KDDANLVTGG
+1346 
-1356 TVAAAVDSLVDKDLT
+1356 
-1371 NLSAKGKPA
+1371 
-1380 LTTIADTAVTNKVT
+1380 
-1394 DTFVTDKVK
+1394 
-1403 KGSITSQTLTITG
+1403 
-1416 DGKAVGA
+1416 
-1423 DVTIDLKDKSI
+1423 
-1434 TADKLSEALQN
+1434 
-1445 KINSA
+1445 
-1450 VDTKGDSIVVADW
+1450 VADW

>member
-28 KAGSCRKKS
+28 KAGVCRKKC
-37 GMQAA
+37 GMKAA
-42 VLAVCALCSIGSI
+42 VLAVCALCSIGTV

-60 QENDTSAPA
+60 QENASSASV

-81 QDVKPIGL
+81 QDVKSIGL
-89 LTTSAINA
+89 MSTAVINA
-97 KWKDKT
+97 KLKDKT
-103 KRYQHWIDGKTYP
+103 KRYQHWIDGKTYQ

-138 RIALISGEYDPSME
+138 RIALISGEHDPSME
-152 HTEPANKKQEL
+152 DTEPANKKQEL

-278 IKEKSLWKANS
+278 IKEKPLWQANS

-300 KVKEYGWANSTKP
+300 KVKEHGWANSTKP
-313 DPNVKVIEPNKNA
+313 DPSVKVTEPNKNA

-345 YSLGTGKNSLNIG
+345 YSLGTGKNSMNIG

-413 QAGAFLPAAMKTNP
+413 QAGAFLPAATKTNP

-433 VGHTGSERRIT
+433 VGHMGSERRIT
-444 NVAPGYADTD
+444 NVAPGYLDTD

-513 TDKVTKGNI
+513 TDKV
-522 TSNTLTITG
+522 
-531 DGKTVGANVTI
+531 
-542 DLKDKSITADKLSEA
+542 
-557 LQTKINSA
+557 
-565 VDTKGDSIVV
+565 
-575 ADWAKKLGTGK
+575 
-586 VAKDDANLVTG
+586 
-597 GTVAAAVESLA
+597 
-608 NQDLANLSEKGKTA
+608 
-622 ITTIADTAV
+622 
-631 TNKVTEDF
+631 
-639 VTDKVTKGN
+639 
-648 ITSNTLTITGDGKA
+648 
-662 VGADVMID
+662 
-670 LKDKSI
+670 
-676 TADKLSEALQNKI
+676 
-689 NGAVDANGDN
+689 
-699 ITVADWAKKLGTGK
+699 
-713 VSKDDANLVTG
+713 
-724 GTVAAAVDSLVD
+724 
-736 KDLTNLSAKGK
+736 
-747 PALTTIAD
+747 
-755 TAVTNKVTDTFVTDK
+755 
-770 VKKGSITSQT
+770 KKGSITSTT
-780 LTITGDGKAV
+780 LAITGDGKAV

-810 ELQNKINSAVH
+810 ELQNKINGAVDTK
-821 ANGDN
+821 GDS
-826 ITVADWAKKMG
+826 IVVADWVKKLG

-853 VAAAVDSLVD
+853 VAAAVESLANQNLD
-863 KDLTNLSAK
+863 NLSDK
-872 GKPALTTIADTAVTN
+872 GKQALTTIADTAVTN

-902 ITSQTLTI
+902 ITSNTLTI

-917 GADVTIDLKD
+917 GAYVTIDLKD
-927 KSITASK
+927 KSITADK
-934 LTEELQTKING
+934 LSDELQNKING
-945 AVHTNGDNI
+945 AVDAKGATIN
-954 TVADW
+954 VADW

-973 NLVTGGTVAAA
+973 NLVTGGTVA
-984 VDSLVDKDLTNLSAK
+984 
-999 GKPALTTIADTAVTN
+999 
-1014 KVTDTFV
+1014 
-1021 TDKVKKGSITSQTL
+1021 QY
-1035 TITGDGKAV
+1035 
-1044 GADVTIDLKDKSITA
+1044 ID
-1059 DKLSEALQ
+1059 
-1067 NKINSAVDT
+1067 
-1076 KGDSI
+1076 
-1081 VVADWA
+1081 
-1087 KKLGTGKVA
+1087 
-1096 KDDANLVTGGT
+1096 
-1107 VAAAVDSL
+1107 
-1115 VDKDLTNLSA
+1115 
-1125 KGKPALTTIADTA
+1125 
-1138 VTNKVTDTFV
+1138 
-1148 TDKVKK
+1148 
-1154 GSITSQTLT
+1154 
-1163 ITGDGKAVG
+1163 
-1172 ADVTIDLKDKSI
+1172 
-1184 TADKL
+1184 
-1189 SEALQN
+1189 
-1195 KINGAVDTKG
+1195 
-1205 DTIVVADWAKKLG
+1205 
-1218 TGKVA
+1218 
-1223 KGDANLV
+1223 
-1230 TGDTVAAAVDS
+1230 
-1241 LANQDLT
+1241 
-1248 NLSAKGKQA
+1248 
-1257 LTNAVTNTV
+1257 
-1266 TDTFVT
+1266 
-1272 DKVKKGNITSTT
+1272 
-1284 LTITGDG
+1284 
-1291 KAVGANVTIDLKD
+1291 
-1304 KSITAD
+1304 
-1310 KLSEA
+1310 
-1315 LQNKINSA
+1315 
-1323 VDTKGDSIVV
+1323 
-1333 ADWAKKLGTGKVA
+1333 
-1346 KDDANLVTGG
+1346 
-1356 TVAAAVDSLVDKDLT
+1356 
-1371 NLSAKGKPA
+1371 
-1380 LTTIADTAVTNKVT
+1380 
-1394 DTFVTDKVK
+1394 
-1403 KGSITSQTLTITG
+1403 
-1416 DGKAVGA
+1416 
-1423 DVTIDLKDKSI
+1423 
-1434 TADKLSEALQN
+1434 
-1445 KINSA
+1445 
-1450 VDTKGDSIVVADW
+1450 
-1463 AKKLGTGKVAKDDA
+1463 
-1477 NLVTG
+1477 
-1482 GTVAKYI
+1482 
-1489 EPKLTHYVSI
+1489 PKLTHYVSI

-1652 NKGKDY
+1652 NKGKEY

-1663 VENMLKDKD
+1663 VEDMLKDKD

-1823 RSAGGYGAFSVGN
+1823 RSASGYGAFSVGN

-1943 QGNPGPQGKQGPQG
+1943 QGNPGPQGKQGQQG
-1957 KPGPQGEQGPQGK
+1957 K
-1970 PGPQGEQGQQGNPG
+1970 PG

-2171 YGNYVNANTVA
+2171 YGNYVNANAVA

-2248 QREQEMAV
+2248 QREQEMAA
-2256 LKARDQERDK
+2256 LKARDRERDK
-2266 EMAAMKEREAQ
+2266 EMAAMKEREEQ
-2277 LWQEVALLKH
+2277 LWQEVALLTH